1 MESVSTYILTAIFI
15 LARVS
20 VRLLNREEALS
31 VCIITFADDL
41 STSYIG
47 VGTAIIFEDE
57 DTPKVGRIILYR
69 YKNGHLN
76 MITEKELN
84 GAPHA
89 MLAFHGKLLVAVGSS
104 VRIKI
109 LSFRFYFY
117 EIKSLDSFI

>member
-1 MESVSTYILTAIFI
+1 LESVSTYILTAIFI

-47 VGTAIIFEDE
+47 VEDE

>member
-1 MESVSTYILTAIFI
+1 MFLF

-41 STSYIG
+41 STSYIS

-57 DTPKVGRIILYR
+57 DTPKYGRILIYR

-76 MITEKELN
+76 LVTEKEIN
-84 GAPHA
+84 GPPHA
-89 MLAFHGKLLVAVGSS
+89 MLAFQGKLLVAIGSS
-104 VRIKI
+104 VRRQTKKI
-109 LSFRFYFY
+109 NLFISSFRFVYINFLHK
-117 EIKSLDSFI
+117 IMN